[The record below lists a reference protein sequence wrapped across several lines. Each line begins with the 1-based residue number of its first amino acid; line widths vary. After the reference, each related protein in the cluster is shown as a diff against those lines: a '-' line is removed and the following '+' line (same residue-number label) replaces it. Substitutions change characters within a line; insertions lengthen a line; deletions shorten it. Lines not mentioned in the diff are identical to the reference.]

1 MSAIRT
7 RFAPSPT
14 GYLHIGGARTA
25 LFAWLFAKSQNG
37 DCLLRIEDTDKER
50 SKDEYTKEI
59 IESFKWLGVEFDNE
73 VVYQSNNADR
83 YKETIDQLLDQGSAY
98 ICKGE
103 DLETDKKYRDQNLPR
118 DNKTV
123 VRFKMPEEGNT
134 VYADIVKGQ
143 IEVANEQLDDFIIE
157 RSDGSATYNLCVVVD
172 DLDSDIS
179 HVIRGDDH
187 VNNTFKQINVFKALN
202 KNVPTYGH
210 VPMILGEDGKRLS
223 KRHGALGVREY
234 AGLGILPEALKN
246 YLLRLGWSMGDDE
259 IFNGEDMKKNFQSGI
274 LNKSPAT
281 FSMDKLLWFNKYYL
295 DQMSTDQLMGVL
307 KLKDFDGSEYS
318 KTVMET
324 VRKRCT
330 TLNEFSTNTD
340 YFFKDPEDYEQSLL
354 LKHCKENTFDHLSLL
369 KGQLESLEIWEQTRI
384 KEVIDRVVSDLE
396 IGFGKIGLPLRL
408 ALTATVNSPSID
420 LVCEILEKEI
430 TMRRLENFLIK
441 IKNLKTDQ

>member
-37 DCLLRIEDTDKER
+37 ACLLRIEDTDKER

-83 YKETIDQLLDQGSAY
+83 YKEIIDQLLDQGSAY

-295 DQMSTDQLMGVL
+295 DQMSLDQLMKVVPP
-307 KLKDFDGSEYS
+307 KDFDGSEYS
-318 KTVMET
+318 KTVLET
-324 VRKRCT
+324 IRDRCS
-330 TLNEFSTNTD
+330 TLNEFSTNAD

-354 LKHCKENTFDHLSLL
+354 LKHCKENTFDHLSFL
-369 KGQLESLEIWEQTRI
+369 KGQLEALQIWEQAHI
-384 KEVIDRVVSDLE
+384 KEVIDRVVLDLE

-430 TMRRLENFLIK
+430 TIRRLESFLIK